1 MSVNQLTLNQH
12 KPWLNVRVNNL
23 TVDGTFTGS
32 GGGLVSSVT
41 ATVPLNVT
49 GTASNPVI
57 NHSASTQPAGTITWP
72 SALTTDATGH
82 ITAATSGTQTEL
94 IANKNVANGY
104 AGLDST
110 GKISNAQL
118 PPLAVTSTTVVSL
131 KSDLT
136 TITTAGEGDVGI
148 VTSDPTPGNNGS
160 YILATEPYTV
170 LSNWV
175 PLGSAGMGVTSVNGL
190 PGPAVNL
197 GANNITTGT
206 LPTAQLP
213 ALSATGDATGTGTAG
228 TGSIP
233 LTLAN
238 TGVTPG
244 SYTSADLTIDA
255 KGRVTAAANGSG
267 GSPTLNYQAFYFD
280 QTWTTP
286 SNIPTNFAG
295 RFPIDGGVY
304 PLIPQGNLGA
314 VFAVS
319 STSFYDIR
327 YTGPTKTFKIT
338 VKGVYRFVPSGI
350 TNSTQITWNIY
361 ADRPPPLTSTQLP
374 GSRQLTQVFSPTGT
388 TVPSYTLNMQAIAEL
403 NNTAV
408 VSVGYFYAPNGAG
421 TTTMI
426 VDEMYML
433 FEQLN

>member
-1 MSVNQLTLNQH
+1 MSVNQLTLDQR

-23 TVDGTFTGS
+23 TVDGTFSGS
-32 GGGLVSSVT
+32 GSGIVSSVT
-41 ATVPLNVT
+41 ATAPLNGT
-49 GTASNPVI
+49 GTAANPII
-57 NHSASTQPAGTITWP
+57 NHSASSQHAGIITWP
-72 SALTTDATGH
+72 SSLTTDATGH

-94 IANKNVANGY
+94 IANKNMANGY

-110 GKISNAQL
+110 GKIANAQL
-118 PPLAVTSTTVVSL
+118 PPLAITSTAVVAL
-131 KSDLT
+131 KSQLT
-136 TITTAGEGDVGI
+136 SITTAGEGDVGI

-160 YILATEPYTV
+160 YILSTEPYTV

-197 GANNITTGT
+197 GANDITTGT

-233 LTLAN
+233 LTLASS
-238 TGVTPG
+238 GVTAG
-244 SYTSADLTIDA
+244 SYTNANITVNS
-255 KGRVTAAANGSG
+255 KGLVTAASDGSG
-267 GSPTLNYQAFYFD
+267 GSPTLSYQAFYFN

-286 SNIPTNFAG
+286 SNLATNVTL

-314 VFAVS
+314 VFANS
-319 STSFYDIR
+319 STLFYDIR
-327 YTGPTKTFKIT
+327 YTGATKTFKVT
-338 VKGVYRFVPSGI
+338 LKGYVRFFPTGV
-350 TNSTQITWNIY
+350 TNTTQITWTLF
-361 ADRPPPLTSTQLP
+361 ADRPLPLSSVTVP
-374 GSRQLTQVFSPTGT
+374 GSRQLMAIND
-388 TVPSYTLNMQAIAEL
+388 PSAGRNSYLINMQGIVQL
-403 NNTAV
+403 NNTAI
-408 VSVGYFYAPNGAG
+408 VSPTYFYAPSGAG
-421 TTTMI
+421 TSTMI

-433 FEQLN
+433 FEQLD

>member
-1 MSVNQLTLNQH
+1 MSVNQLTLDQH

-23 TVDGTFTGS
+23 TVDGTYIGP
-32 GGGLVSSVT
+32 GGGSVSSVT
-41 ATVPLNVT
+41 ATAPLNVA
-49 GTASNPVI
+49 GTASDPII
-57 NHSASTQPAGTITWP
+57 NHSVSSQPAGIITWP
-72 SALTTDATGH
+72 SSLTTDATGH
-82 ITAATSGTQTEL
+82 VTAGTSGTQPEL
-94 IANKNVANGY
+94 VANKNMANGY

-110 GKISNAQL
+110 GKIANAQL

-238 TGVTPG
+238 SGVTAG
-244 SYTSADLTIDA
+244 SYTNPNITVNS
-255 KGRVTAAANGSG
+255 KGLVTAASNGSS
-267 GSPTLNYQAFYFD
+267 GSPTLNYQAFYFN

-286 SNIPTNFAG
+286 SNLATDVG
-295 RFPIDGGVY
+295 MRFPIDGGVF

-314 VFAVS
+314 NFTNT
-319 STSFYDIR
+319 STTFYDIR
-327 YTGPTKTFKIT
+327 YNGATKTFKIT
-338 VKGVYRFVPSGI
+338 LKGYVRFVPAGV
-350 TNSTQITWNIY
+350 TNSTQIIWSLF
-361 ADRPPPLTSTQLP
+361 ADRPPPLGQVTVP
-374 GSRQLTQVFSPTGT
+374 GSRQLMSINDPAAGRN
-388 TVPSYTLNMQAIAEL
+388 SYIINLQGIVSL
-403 NNTAV
+403 NNTST
-408 VSVGYFYAPNGAG
+408 VSPGYLYAPNGAG
-421 TTTMI
+421 TNTMI
-426 VDEMYML
+426 VDEMYIL
-433 FEQLN
+433 FELLD

>member
-1 MSVNQLTLNQH
+1 MSVNQLTLDQR

-23 TVDGTFTGS
+23 TVDGTFSGS
-32 GGGLVSSVT
+32 GSGIVSSVT
-41 ATVPLNVT
+41 ATAPLNVT
-49 GTASNPVI
+49 GTAANPII
-57 NHSASTQPAGTITWP
+57 NHSASSQPAGIITWP
-72 SALTTDATGH
+72 SSLTTDATGH

-94 IANKNVANGY
+94 IANKNMANGY

-110 GKISNAQL
+110 GKIANAQL
-118 PPLAVTSTTVVSL
+118 PPLAITSTAVVAL
-131 KSDLT
+131 KSQLT
-136 TITTAGEGDVGI
+136 SITTAGEGDVGI

-160 YILATEPYTV
+160 YILSTEPYTV

-197 GANNITTGT
+197 GANDITTGT

-233 LTLAN
+233 LTLASS
-238 TGVTPG
+238 GVTAG
-244 SYTSADLTIDA
+244 SYTNANITVNS
-255 KGRVTAAANGSG
+255 KGLVTAASDGSG
-267 GSPTLNYQAFYFD
+267 GSPTLSYQAFYFN

-286 SNIPTNFAG
+286 SNLATNVTL

-314 VFAVS
+314 VFANS
-319 STSFYDIR
+319 STLFYDIR
-327 YTGPTKTFKIT
+327 YTGATKTFKVT
-338 VKGVYRFVPSGI
+338 LKGYVRFVPAGV
-350 TNSTQITWNIY
+350 TNTTQITWTLF
-361 ADRPPPLTSTQLP
+361 ADRPFPLSSVTVP
-374 GSRQLTQVFSPTGT
+374 GSRQLMAINDPAAGRN
-388 TVPSYTLNMQAIAEL
+388 SYLINMQGIVEL

-408 VSVGYFYAPNGAG
+408 VSPTYFYAPSGAG
-421 TTTMI
+421 TNTMI
-426 VDEMYML
+426 VDEMYIL